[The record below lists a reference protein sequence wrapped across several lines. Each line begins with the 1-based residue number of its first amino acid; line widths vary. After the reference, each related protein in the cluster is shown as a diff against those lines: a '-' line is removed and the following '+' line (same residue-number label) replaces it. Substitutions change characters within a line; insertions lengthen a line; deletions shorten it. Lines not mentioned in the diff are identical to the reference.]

1 MEKYTG
7 LIGIVALLGI
17 AFALSNDRSNI
28 NYKIVRWGLGLQL
41 IFAVFILKTPIGKP
55 IFGFLDKAISK
66 LISFSDA
73 GGDFLFTSFVPE
85 IGFHPSLIN
94 FAFRALPTII
104 FFSALMSM
112 LYHFGIIQVVVKWIA
127 KAMQKT
133 MGTSGSETLSVSANI
148 FVGQTEAP
156 LMIRPFLNNMT
167 KSELMVVMVGGFATV
182 AGGVLAIYVKWLT
195 DIPGIAGHLLAASV
209 MSAPAALVM
218 AKIIYPETEEPETM
232 GNLNIEIEKTSSNA
246 MEALGNGAT
255 DGLKLAGNVA
265 AMLVAFLSIV
275 AMVDF
280 LLQAIPG
287 QFGFAGTS
295 IDEVLG
301 LLFQPLAWTMGV
313 PWEES
318 SMMGTLMGK
327 KIAFTELIAYGDLKT
342 ILASGQISERTAV
355 IATYAL
361 CGFANFGSI
370 GIQLGGIGGMAPDRK
385 KDLASLVT
393 KAMIGGALASWLTAT
408 IAGILI

>member
-17 AFALSNDRSNI
+17 AFSISNDRSKI
-28 NYKIVRWGLGLQL
+28 NYRLVGWGLGLQL
-41 IFAVFILKTPIGKP
+41 TFAIFILKTPIGKP
-55 IFGFLDKAISK
+55 IFSFLDKAISK

-73 GGDFLFTSFVPE
+73 GGDFLFTSFVPDV
-85 IGFHPSLIN
+85 GFDVALIN

-104 FFSALMSM
+104 FFSALMSVM
-112 LYHFGIIQVVVKWIA
+112 YHFGIIQVVVKWIA

-133 MGTSGSETLSVSANI
+133 MGTSGSETLSISANI

-156 LMIRPFLNNMT
+156 LLVRPFINTMT
-167 KSELMVVMVGGFATV
+167 KSELMAVMVGGFATV

-218 AKIIYPETEEPETM
+218 AKIIYPETEISQTM
-232 GNLNIEIEKTSSNA
+232 GNVDIEIEKTSSNA

-255 DGLKLAGNVA
+255 DGLKLAANVA

-275 AMVDF
+275 AMLNY
-280 LLQAIPG
+280 LL
-287 QFGFAGTS
+287 GFAHTS
-295 IDEVLG
+295 IDEILG
-301 LLFQPLAWTMGV
+301 LFFQPLAWAMGV

-318 SMMGTLMGK
+318 AMMGTLMGK
-327 KIAFTELIAYGDLKT
+327 KIAFTELVAYGDLQS
-342 ILASGQISERTAV
+342 ILASGQISERTAI
-355 IATYAL
+355 IASYAL

-385 KDLASLVT
+385 KDLAGLVT
-393 KAMIGGALASWLTAT
+393 KAMVGGALASWLTAT